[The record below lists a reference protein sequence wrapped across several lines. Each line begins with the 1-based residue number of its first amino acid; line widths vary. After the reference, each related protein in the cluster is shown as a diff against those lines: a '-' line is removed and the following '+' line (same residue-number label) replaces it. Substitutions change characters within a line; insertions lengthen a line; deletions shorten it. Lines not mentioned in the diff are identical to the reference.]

1 MLRIVRGRELIFGLA
16 PDGDEPSVAM
26 DRNSGDYWVLAPE
39 ARAIVEAIQS
49 RGELHEAGL
58 VEIMAADLSSDVVA
72 RTIQSLCAAYILE
85 ERAR

>member
-1 MLRIVRGRELIFGLA
+1 MLRVVRGRELIFALV

-49 RGELHEAGL
+49 RDELHEADL
-58 VEIMAADLSSDVVA
+58 LAMMSADLSSDAVA
-72 RTIQSLCAAYILE
+72 RTIRSLCAASILE
-85 ERAR
+85 GHAR